1 MFTHPDDLGQ
11 LAREN
16 HRQMLAQ
23 ASQRQL
29 RRQHGQQATR
39 TTPAAGT
46 IIRRL
51 ATLIA
56 KPAAIA
62 RLLLDTM
69 DG

>member
-1 MFTHPDDLGQ
+1 MFTHPDRLGQ

-16 HRQMLAQ
+16 QRQMLAQ

-29 RRQHGQQATR
+29 RRQQGQQATR
-39 TTPAAGT
+39 TATAAGT

-56 KPAAIA
+56 KPDDMGPAQP
-62 RLLLDTM
+62 
-69 DG
+69 GHSN

>member
-1 MFTHPDDLGQ
+1 MFTHPDRLGQ
-11 LAREN
+11 LAREDQ
-16 HRQMLAQ
+16 RQMLAE

-39 TTPAAGT
+39 TATAAGT

-56 KPAAIA
+56 KPDDLGPAQP
-62 RLLLDTM
+62 
-69 DG
+69 GHSN

>member
-1 MFTHPDDLGQ
+1 MFTHPDRLGQ

-16 HRQMLAQ
+16 QQQMLAQ

-29 RRQHGQQATR
+29 RRQHGQQASR
-39 TTPAAGT
+39 TPTAAGT

-56 KPAAIA
+56 KPQDVSPAQP
-62 RLLLDTM
+62 
-69 DG
+69 GHSN

>member
-1 MFTHPDDLGQ
+1 MFTHPDRLGQ

-16 HRQMLAQ
+16 QRQMLAQ

-39 TTPAAGT
+39 TATAAST

-56 KPAAIA
+56 KPDHMGPAQP
-62 RLLLDTM
+62 
-69 DG
+69 GHSN

>member
-1 MFTHPDDLGQ
+1 MFTHPDRLGQ

-29 RRQHGQQATR
+29 RHQHGQQAIRIAT
-39 TTPAAGT
+39 AAGT

-56 KPAAIA
+56 KPDNTGPAQP
-62 RLLLDTM
+62 
-69 DG
+69 GHSN